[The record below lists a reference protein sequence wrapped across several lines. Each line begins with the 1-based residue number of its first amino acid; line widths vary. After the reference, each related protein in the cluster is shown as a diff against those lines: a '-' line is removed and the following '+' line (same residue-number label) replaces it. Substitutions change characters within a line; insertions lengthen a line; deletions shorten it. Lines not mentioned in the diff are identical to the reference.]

1 MHMDQND
8 HDLLIRVDTKL
19 GTLIEE
25 VQLMRDN
32 TNQRLSSVEQNK
44 VEKTEY
50 NDFKVLI
57 QNEINKIDLTFNK
70 MLMERSQ
77 HNEETFK
84 SHDSRISKIER
95 NMYIGIGILM
105 VLQFVVPLVLKYVF
119 NF

>member
-1 MHMDQND
+1 MDQND

-44 VEKTEY
+44 VEKAEY

-57 QNEINKIDLTFNK
+57 QNELNKIDLSFNK
-70 MLMERSQ
+70 ALLERNQ
-77 HNEETFK
+77 HNDEIHK
-84 SHDSRISKIER
+84 SQDSRITKIER
-95 NMYIGIGILM
+95 NMYIGIGILSA
-105 VLQFVVPLVLKYVF
+105 LQVIVPILLKYIF

>member
-1 MHMDQND
+1 MDKND

-32 TNQRLSSVEQNK
+32 TNHRLSTVEQTK
-44 VEKTEY
+44 VEKSEF
-50 NDFKVLI
+50 NDFKVSI
-57 QNEINKIDLTFNK
+57 QNDMNKSDLNLNKTF
-70 MLMERSQ
+70 MERNQ
-77 HNEETFK
+77 HNDELFR
-84 SHDSRISKIER
+84 SQDIRISRIER

-105 VLQFVVPLVLKYVF
+105 ALQILIPLILKYLF

>member
-1 MHMDQND
+1 MDKND

-32 TNQRLSSVEQNK
+32 TNHRLSIVEQTK
-44 VEKTEY
+44 VEKSEF
-50 NDFKVLI
+50 NDFKVSI
-57 QNEINKIDLTFNK
+57 QGDMNKNDLNLSKTFLERNQHNDE
-70 MLMERSQ
+70 LFRSQ
-77 HNEETFK
+77 
-84 SHDSRISKIER
+84 DIRISRIER

-105 VLQFVVPLVLKYVF
+105 ALQILIPLILKYLF

>member
-1 MHMDQND
+1 MDKND

-32 TNQRLSSVEQNK
+32 TNQRLSTVEQTK
-44 VEKTEY
+44 VEKSDF
-50 NDFKVLI
+50 NDFKVNI
-57 QNEINKIDLTFNK
+57 QNDLNKTDLTLSK
-70 MLMERSQ
+70 TLMERNQ
-77 HNEETFK
+77 HNEEMFK
-84 SHDSRISKIER
+84 SQDQRITKIER

-105 VLQFVVPLVLKYVF
+105 ALQVIVPLILKYAF